1 MGTFG
6 NEIFEDDLALD
17 IKYSFEEMLN
27 SKVEINELI
36 DNVMLEF
43 EDSFEDFDEAMTAVL
58 ALATLVVENGFKSQ
72 KLKNELD
79 KVVEE
84 SEYLEGLK
92 EENLELY
99 ESRLELIKKLKINL

>member
-6 NEIFEDDLALD
+6 SEIFEDDLALD

-27 SKVEINELI
+27 SEVEINELI